1 MRMFM
6 DLDTDQH
13 SQHGQAFTQGQSFP
27 NSSRVLPWLKTGKPK
42 SLTSFEEIINKSVL
56 SVFIRVRILIIVG
69 SYGT

>member
-1 MRMFM
+1 MKLRLNNTNRVMRMSI

-13 SQHGQAFTQGQSFP
+13 SQHG
-27 NSSRVLPWLKTGKPK
+27 RVLPWLKTGKPK